1 MKILKQTILIL
12 AYFMITSLN
21 AAWTSSS
28 SADWE
33 TTANSIVI
41 SGNPGLTLD
50 PSSVI
55 DDLDAYI
62 LEEGLFKTKLQSEQ
76 SENEQN
82 LVDNQNS
89 LVDATTALQDAQ
101 TNFTNATTL
110 SNAAADSLD
119 TALASESSLQT
130 SYNNATADV
139 ADILSDD
146 PSIDVNDASTHTQ
159 SYIDAIAAES
169 TAKVAYDA
177 AVLQTANAL
186 VLNDDA
192 NLALNTA
199 NSGVADAQNTVDA
212 LNTTRSTLQQRTVI
226 LQTEIQ
232 NIDNRVIDADNAKT
246 TISNAF
252 VSKGESFTDIITLVN
267 SLVDNDFSEDLEA
280 SLDTLANTPTN
291 DLDNINPVET
301 TINGSVLDHNNE
313 DNLTNVVLS
322 EYTPNVTVSE
332 IINDYNDLLD
342 STTAIISDQDVSN
355 ILDTLSNGAF
365 ERNAISDIYANG
377 VDGIVSVGE
386 NGEIRLGEN
395 SFVTNEVGGV
405 QQMYAEDATN
415 SPIDLDVTNGSN
427 LLINGDAVATES
439 YADSADTAQST
450 ALTTAF
456 TDADTVLDGKISI
469 NSADIAVNRDGIAM
483 AAAISHSTILPGKTQ
498 ALDIAHAS
506 FEGSSAMSINYSRKV
521 AEGIQ
526 INLSHAS
533 AGDSHISKVGVGLQ
547 W

>member
-427 LLINGDAVATES
+427 
-439 YADSADTAQST
+439 
-450 ALTTAF
+450 
-456 TDADTVLDGKISI
+456 
-469 NSADIAVNRDGIAM
+469 
-483 AAAISHSTILPGKTQ
+483 
-498 ALDIAHAS
+498 
-506 FEGSSAMSINYSRKV
+506 
-521 AEGIQ
+521 
-526 INLSHAS
+526 
-533 AGDSHISKVGVGLQ
+533 
-547 W
+547 